1 MIPGDGDWDGARC
14 DARGTFGF
22 AHIKTARTDLM
33 LEVEIACD
41 PNTMNA
47 GILLEPTGDMSMGH
61 LLMVEPGRKRAS
73 IRRWPIQWE
82 PFWQALLPDSP
93 ELGPDMARPILV
105 DQFLYSEPVDG
116 KYLLRILRN
125 GQLVECYVND
135 EVVMSYRIY
144 EESETMFGFFVDQG
158 AVSFNNLSI
167 RT

>member
-1 MIPGDGDWDGARC
+1 
-14 DARGTFGF
+14 
-22 AHIKTARTDLM
+22 M

-82 PFWQALLPDSP
+82 PFWQALVPDSP
-93 ELGPDMARPILV
+93 ELGPDMARPMLV
-105 DQFLYSEPVDG
+105 DQFLYSEPADG
-116 KYLLRILRN
+116 KYLVRILRN

-144 EESETMFGFFVDQG
+144 EESETMFGFVVDQG